1 MTATKLVTHRGR
13 QRPVRRLSAVR
24 SRVSD
29 MNLPLSATTTSTPG
43 PFASFARFVFFG
55 GGVTLL
61 GSWALVVL
69 SGRMDLAIA
78 NALVTVVTTILA
90 TELHGRFSF
99 QSDRKGWSTH
109 LQSAG
114 TALLAYLVTTGAML
128 ALNKFDPMA
137 GVVISQAVY
146 LTASGIA
153 GLGRFLLLRLVVFAS
168 KVTTPV
174 TGQAQAEVALAA

>member
-1 MTATKLVTHRGR
+1 MTATKPVTHRGR
-13 QRPVRRLSAVR
+13 QRLVRRLSAVR
-24 SRVSD
+24 SRVRD
-29 MNLPLSATTTSTPG
+29 MNLPPSPTPTATPG
-43 PFASFARFVFFG
+43 PISSFVRFVFFG

-61 GSWALVVL
+61 GSWALIIL

-78 NALVTVVTTILA
+78 NAIVSVATTILA

-99 QSDRKGWSTH
+99 RSDRRGLSIH

-128 ALNKFDPMA
+128 ALDRFDPMA

-146 LTASGIA
+146 LTASGLA

-168 KVTTPV
+168 KTTPITPI
-174 TGQAQAEVALAA
+174 TGQAEVALAA

>member
-1 MTATKLVTHRGR
+1 
-13 QRPVRRLSAVR
+13 
-24 SRVSD
+24 
-29 MNLPLSATTTSTPG
+29 MNLPLSASLTASPG
-43 PFASFARFVFFG
+43 PISSFIRFVFFG

-61 GSWALVVL
+61 GSWALVIL
-69 SGRMDLAIA
+69 SGRMDLMLA
-78 NALVTVVTTILA
+78 NAIVSVFTTILA

-99 QSDRKGWSTH
+99 QSDRRGLNTH

-128 ALNKFDPMA
+128 ALDKFDPMA

-146 LTASGIA
+146 LTASGVA

-168 KVTTPV
+168 KAKTTPI

>member
-1 MTATKLVTHRGR
+1 
-13 QRPVRRLSAVR
+13 
-24 SRVSD
+24 
-29 MNLPLSATTTSTPG
+29 MNLPLSATTTATPG
-43 PFASFARFVFFG
+43 PIASFIRFVFFG

-61 GSWALVVL
+61 GSWALVIL
-69 SGRMDLAIA
+69 SGRMDLMIA
-78 NALVTVVTTILA
+78 NAIVSIVTTILA

-99 QSDRKGWSTH
+99 QSDRKGLSTH

-168 KVTTPV
+168 KTSPI